1 MVSRF
6 GPKDFAACGR
16 CGSGQVHPKLLVMGP
31 IAGIDSDSRTFVC
44 HACGHEGLPIF
55 FDTQE
60 ARAQFEREKK
70 GLWDAEPKAAKK
82 GVLTIP
88 ILPIQTDPLIALKIL
103 EHLPVRVATV
113 TGVRWEDGQLNPTA
127 YRASYQEYWDAIGG
141 PRYNATRVFMLDL
154 AGINRA
160 NPNFEVTRHLVKR
173 CEVWLD
179 SGGREPEEV
188 MDGYMLD
195 VERVVAGTKTLAS
208 PDAFTGLYALSTDVL
223 PCIDWDGK
231 VVWRGGREGPADLP
245 EVVNR
250 LRSIGFTSVCVV
262 DLRRL
267 GTELG
272 PDPLL
277 LETLQGL
284 DLELFIGGGLQ
295 ESDVIRLGES
305 GFAGGLVDPY
315 TPVIRDLLAKAPKA
329 PTTTE
334 ASAPT
339 AAPPRR
345 PGPFRAPVESTFGL
359 EPEEARNPRTRSADL
374 LRDGRTVHQ
383 GCREVI
389 SPPGTSRSRGQ

>member
-179 SGGREPEEV
+179 SGGLEPEEV
-188 MDGYMLD
+188 MYGYMLD
-195 VERVVAGTKTLAS
+195 VERVVAGSKTLAS
-208 PDAFTGLYALSTDVL
+208 LDSFAVLSALSAEVL
-223 PCIDWDGK
+223 PCLDWDGR
-231 VVWRGGREGPADLP
+231 VVWRGARGTAVGGPRGAQG
-245 EVVNR
+245 VRGV
-250 LRSIGFTSVCVV
+250 GFTSACVI
-262 DLRRL
+262 DL
-267 GTELG
+267 
-272 PDPLL
+272 
-277 LETLQGL
+277 
-284 DLELFIGGGLQ
+284 
-295 ESDVIRLGES
+295 
-305 GFAGGLVDPY
+305 
-315 TPVIRDLLAKAPKA
+315 
-329 PTTTE
+329 
-334 ASAPT
+334 
-339 AAPPRR
+339 
-345 PGPFRAPVESTFGL
+345 
-359 EPEEARNPRTRSADL
+359 
-374 LRDGRTVHQ
+374 
-383 GCREVI
+383 
-389 SPPGTSRSRGQ
+389 